1 MAPRY
6 GLLGGTALQ
15 DVGDHDL
22 RVETPWGPATVSY
35 VDRGDREVVFLDR
48 HATPGGRVPA
58 HRVPHPRNA
67 AALRRAGVEAVVGVH
82 AAGGLDPDL
91 EPGSLVAPGGLVD
104 ATGDPPT
111 AHDHHPVHVDVDPP
125 FCPRVRDALLEADG
139 VAPAGAYVQT
149 RGPRLETPDEVALL
163 REAGD
168 LVGMTAAGEA
178 TLARETGLCY
188 ASLAVV
194 ANRAAGLGDELTAD
208 AIAAAARDA
217 AEAARAAVEAAL
229 PTLGGGPCPCP
240 EAPDRGRL
248 DEARV

>member
-6 GLLGGTALQ
+6 GLLGGTALLG
-15 DVGDHDL
+15 VGDHDL

-35 VDRGDREVVFLDR
+35 VDQGHREVVFLDR

-58 HRVPHPRNA
+58 HRVPHRRNA
-67 AALRRAGVEAVVGVH
+67 AALRSAGAEAVVGVH

-91 EPGSLVAPGGLVD
+91 EPGSLVVPGGLVD

-111 AHDHHPVHVDVDPP
+111 AHDARPVHVDVDPP
-125 FCPRVRDALLEADG
+125 FCPRVREALLEADG
-139 VAPAGAYVQT
+139 AAPAGAYVQT

-194 ANRAAGLGDELTAD
+194 ANRAAGLGDDLAGA
-208 AIAAAARDA
+208 AIAEAAGDA
-217 AEAARAAVEAAL
+217 AGPARAAVEEAFSA
-229 PTLGGGPCPCP
+229 LGGGSCPCP
-240 EAPDRGRL
+240 GAPDRGRL
-248 DEARV
+248 DGSEG